1 MAKTQLPREKIQ
13 AKAKATLQLS
23 ERDNQIFAIA
33 ESADVQGGDNANP
46 YIALKYFRDAYEC
59 FSHWEKDELKAF
71 TELINDLRNRTWKQ
85 VLQTSGKRD
94 KRGLA
99 YTPYDPVK
107 TAEAAKTH
115 LESVRDQISP
125 DITFFELRVD
135 QNKLRVHGFR
145 ARAAFFL
152 VLLDREHRVFPS

>member
-1 MAKTQLPREKIQ
+1 MSKTLPKGKIQ
-13 AKAKATLQLS
+13 ESAKATLQLS
-23 ERDNQIFAIA
+23 ERDNQIFSIA
-33 ESADVQGGDNANP
+33 ESTQVQGGDNATP
-46 YIALKYFRDAYEC
+46 YIVLKYFRDTYEC

-71 TELINDLRNRTWKQ
+71 TDLINDLRKRTWKQ
-85 VLQTSGKRD
+85 VLQTSGKSN
-94 KRGLA
+94 KHGLA
-99 YTPYDPVK
+99 YTPYDPAK

-115 LESVRDQISP
+115 LEAVRGQISP

-152 VLLDREHRVFPS
+152 VLLDREHRVFPM